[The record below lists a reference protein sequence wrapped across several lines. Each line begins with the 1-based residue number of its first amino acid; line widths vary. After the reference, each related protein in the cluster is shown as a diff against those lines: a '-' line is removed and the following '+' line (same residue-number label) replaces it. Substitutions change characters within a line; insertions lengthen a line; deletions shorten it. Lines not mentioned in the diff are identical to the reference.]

1 MPEVPS
7 RGPYLPLCPNSRLR
21 KMDRSFVG
29 SRRTP
34 GKSKQEDVKGLSS
47 AQITKLTRE
56 LTGKLMHQYAQ

>member
-1 MPEVPS
+1 
-7 RGPYLPLCPNSRLR
+7 
-21 KMDRSFVG
+21 MDRSFVG

-56 LTGKLMHQYAQ
+56 LTGKLIHQYAILM